1 MPTPELIALVIQG
14 GAVVALLAWVWDL
27 RAQRK
32 YQEML
37 RLEERRERL
46 ESAAIL
52 RTVGDALRELT
63 SAIDA
68 LVDGPPTRKAR
79 P

>member
-1 MPTPELIALVIQG
+1 MPTPELIALIIQG

-37 RLEERRERL
+37 RQEERRERL
-46 ESAAIL
+46 ENAAIL

-63 SAIDA
+63 SAVDA
-68 LVDGPPTRKAR
+68 LVEGRSAKRAR